1 MLILIDSFKW
11 KYINIVA
18 GSDSYSRFGGEAL
31 QAQAES
37 NGIAIVKAA
46 SFTTGS
52 ADMSAAIAAVV
63 SGRCRA
69 TVVFGHSDDAVHLL
83 KEGRK
88 QGYAGE
94 WIVSESVVSAFQR
107 IEKSLG
113 LDAKDLLPGVFSV
126 APSSIGTS
134 GGYSRFK
141 KAWLAQQPTATIL
154 SGSVVDCSNATDA
167 SE

>member
-31 QAQAES
+31 QSHAKK
-37 NGIAIVKAA
+37 NGITVVKVA
-46 SFTTGS
+46 SFTTASG
-52 ADMSAAIAAVV
+52 DMSAAIAAVV

-94 WIVSESVVSAFQR
+94 WIFSESVASEIQR
-107 IEKSLG
+107 MEKFLG
-113 LDAKDLLPGVFSV
+113 QDAKDLLAGVFSV

-134 GGYSRFK
+134 DGYLASRRRG
-141 KAWLAQQPTATIL
+141 WRSNPRPRSRPAQL
-154 SGSVVDCSNATDA
+154 
-167 SE
+167 

>member
-1 MLILIDSFKW
+1 M
-11 KYINIVA
+11 
-18 GSDSYSRFGGEAL
+18 E
-31 QAQAES
+31 AQAKK
-37 NGIAIVKAA
+37 NGITIVKVA
-46 SFTTGS
+46 SFTTAS
-52 ADMSAAIAAVV
+52 DDVSAAIAAVI

-94 WIVSESVVSAFQR
+94 WIFGDSVTSAFQR

-113 LDAKDLLPGVFSV
+113 QDAKDLLPGVFSV
-126 APSSIGTS
+126 APSSVGTS
-134 GGYSRFK
+134 DGYSRFK
-141 KAWLAQQPTATIL
+141 KAWLAQPPTATIS